1 MAVYLQ
7 HILCFACSRALELA
21 IKHKTH
27 VDTVLFFRKKYLDT
41 FDKPET
47 NPKFLQFK
55 DEVRN
60 SYTQP
65 NIFIIAVIIEKLKFE
80 F

>member
-1 MAVYLQ
+1 
-7 HILCFACSRALELA
+7 LELA

-47 NPKFLQFK
+47 NHKFIQFK

-60 SYTQP
+60 IYTYP
-65 NIFIIAVIIEKLKFE
+65 TICVIAVGCREIKV
-80 F
+80 